1 MENSSQ
7 RVADWSKEKFKRY
20 IDAEI
25 TKLFSGILDYAEVAV
40 DSPERW
46 KALRSRILKLGN
58 DTKREILKELD
69 SKYTVQCEISEDVV
83 VVTERK

>member
-1 MENSSQ
+1 MSTVE
-7 RVADWSKEKFKRY
+7 DWSKEKFKRY

-58 DTKREILKELD
+58 DTKREILKEID
-69 SKYTVQCEISEDVV
+69 GKYTIDCEVSEDVI
-83 VVTERK
+83 VVTKRK

>member
-1 MENSSQ
+1 MEKSSQ
-7 RVADWSKEKFKRY
+7 SVAEWSKEKLTRF

-58 DTKREILKELD
+58 DAKREILKELD
-69 SKYTVQCEISEDVV
+69 SKYAVECQIAQDVI
-83 VVTERK
+83 VVTKRK